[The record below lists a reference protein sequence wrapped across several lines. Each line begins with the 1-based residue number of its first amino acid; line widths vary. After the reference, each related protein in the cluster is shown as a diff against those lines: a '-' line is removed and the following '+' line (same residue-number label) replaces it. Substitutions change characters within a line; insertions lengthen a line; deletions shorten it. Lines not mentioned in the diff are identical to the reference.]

1 METTFFKKEGD
12 VFSAKIGDS
21 FVEISESQ
29 FGESVG
35 KIVTALVQKTFNAER
50 VAEIE
55 ANAEHQDFAAY
66 WVLVNETHAT
76 VHADLM
82 AFNELLKGAA

>member
-35 KIVTALVQKTFNAER
+35 KIVTALVRETFNEEQS
-50 VAEIE
+50 AEIE
-55 ANAEHQDFAAY
+55 SNAEHQNFAAY
-66 WVLVNETHAT
+66 WALVNETHAT

-82 AFNELLKGAA
+82 AFNELLKGAE